1 MGKTNEY
8 EFTVDGLP
16 VGKQRPR
23 ATIIGGHAKIY
34 TPKKTVSYEALVRSS
49 FLSKY
54 RKGLQQITNGYV
66 KVEIN
71 VYYQLEKPHFIKH
84 GINSEGH
91 KKLSGEILP
100 TKKPDVDNIAKTI
113 LDALNG
119 VIYRD
124 DAQVIELVVKKS
136 YIENLTYV
144 RVKIVTYDYN
154 ETENQ

>member
-1 MGKTNEY
+1 MGKISEY
-8 EFTVDGLP
+8 DFTVEGLP
-16 VGKQRPR
+16 IGKQRPR

-84 GINSEGH
+84 GINSEGQ
-91 KKLSGEILP
+91 KKLRGEILP

-124 DAQVIELVVKKS
+124 DSQVVELVIKKS
-136 YIENLTYV
+136 YIESLPYVGIKLT
-144 RVKIVTYDYN
+144 TYNYDEMGN
-154 ETENQ
+154 E